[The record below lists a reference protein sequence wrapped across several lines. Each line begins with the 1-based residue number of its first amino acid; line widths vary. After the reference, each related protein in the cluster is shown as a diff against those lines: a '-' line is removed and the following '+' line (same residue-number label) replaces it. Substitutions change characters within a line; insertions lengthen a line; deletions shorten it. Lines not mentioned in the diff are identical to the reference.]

1 MSVTSYLTNSGRLL
15 LAKMLASERLVY
27 TKATT
32 SSAVV
37 EQPEVLQALPQ
48 ERQTATVLTVGQQ
61 GDCAVISASFNC
73 AALEQSYQLSLVGIY
88 AKIEGTADD
97 VLYMVTV
104 FDPED
109 GVVTLPAGQAISYKV
124 TIYDTMANGSMSV
137 TVADSAA
144 APAEHVPN
152 AYRHIFTQTNS
163 DTAEA
168 VVDSGDFSNFSAGQ
182 KIVFVPAVTL
192 IGNSSHLV
200 MGGQRYPLRS
210 VDLAG
215 NSCSCLFIANKSYV
229 LTFLNGDFTYVKH
242 NEIEVKDGVSH
253 YWNGA
258 GWSTVIP
265 AGEIIASAANPAPP
279 GTVLCDGR
287 SLSRADYA
295 QLFAAIGTTYG
306 SSSGTTFKVPD
317 ARGRCMIGANSAYA
331 LGSSGGAAEVAL
343 TAAQMPAHKHT
354 GSVSISG
361 GAHTHTVTITVT
373 PHTHTLSN
381 VTAKSAGNHTHSMAN
396 VTAEPAGAHTHG
408 AGSITA
414 KSAGSHNHTYSKY
427 EHNSSQTYSS
437 KLDDEHD
444 NSGWHTVSANTGS
457 GGAHT
462 HETQGSTNSGGAHG
476 HELQGSPATAG
487 AHTHEMQG
495 NTGSS
500 GGGSYTAATSS
511 TSPSLS
517 GTISMNN
524 AGSGQAHNNMQPYLA
539 INYYIYT
546 GRPLL

>member
-15 LAKMLASERLVY
+15 LAKMLAGERLVY

-32 SSAVV
+32 SSAAA
-37 EQPEVLQALPQ
+37 EQPEALMVLPQ

-88 AKIEGTADD
+88 AKIEGTMDD

-109 GVVTLPAGQAISYKV
+109 GVITLPAGQAISYKV
-124 TIYDTMANGSMSV
+124 VIYDTMANGSMSV

-163 DTAEA
+163 DTSDA
-168 VVDSGDFSNFSAGQ
+168 VVDSGDFSNFASGQ

-192 IGNSSHLV
+192 TAGSSRLV
-200 MGGQRYPLRS
+200 MGGQRFNLS
-210 VDLAG
+210 AADLAG
-215 NSCSCLFIANKSYV
+215 NTCSCLFLPHKSYV
-229 LTFLNGDFTYVKH
+229 LTFLNGGFTYVKH
-242 NEIEVKDGVSH
+242 NEIEIKDGVAH
-253 YWNGA
+253 YWNGE

-265 AGEIIASAANPAPP
+265 AGEIIASAANTAPP

-287 SLSRADYA
+287 SLSRTDYA
-295 QLFAAIGTTYG
+295 ELFAAIGTTYG
-306 SSSGTTFKVPD
+306 SGSGTTFKVPD
-317 ARGRCMIGANSAYA
+317 ARGRCLIGSSSAYA

-361 GAHTHTVTITVT
+361 GAHTHTVTVTVT

-381 VTAKSAGNHTHSMAN
+381 VTAKSAGSHTHSLAN
-396 VTAEPAGAHTHG
+396 VSAASGGAHTHG
-408 AGSITA
+408 LSGGSA

-427 EHNSSQTYSS
+427 EHSSSQTYSS

-444 NSGWHTVSANTGS
+444 NSGWHAVSANTGS
-457 GGAHT
+457 AGSHT
-462 HETQGSTNSGGAHG
+462 HELQGNTNSGGAHS
-476 HELQGSPATAG
+476 HEMQGSPATTG
-487 AHTHEMQG
+487 AHTHTLSG
-495 NTGSS
+495 STGSS
-500 GGGSYTAATSS
+500 GGGSYTASTSS
-511 TSPSLS
+511 TGPSLS

-524 AGSGQAHNNMQPYLA
+524 TGSGQAHNNMQPYLA
-539 INYYIYT
+539 VNYYIYT